1 MRGKRASQ
9 RKFEPDPKYG
19 SRTIELFVNYVMSRG
34 KKALARKLVYNS
46 LESAGKTLKKEPTEV
61 LEQALS
67 NVKPVLEV
75 RSRRVGG
82 ANYQIPIPVPDDRQI
97 SLAIRWIINAAN
109 AKGKGDFQSILSQ
122 ELINAY
128 KGEGDAVKKKED
140 TEKMAE
146 ANKAFAHFRW

>member
-1 MRGKRASQ
+1 MRGKRASK
-9 RKFEPDPKYG
+9 RKVNKDPKYQ
-19 SRTIELFVNYVMSRG
+19 SQAVELFINYVMLDG
-34 KKALARKLVYNS
+34 KKNVARDAVYGA
-46 LESAGKTLKKEPTEV
+46 LESAAKTLKKDEMEV
-61 LEQALS
+61 FDQALS

-82 ANYQIPIPVPDDRQI
+82 ANYQIPVPVPEDRQV
-97 SLAIRWIINAAN
+97 SLALRWIINSARSKN
-109 AKGKGDFQSILSQ
+109 GKDFKHFLSE
-122 ELINAY
+122 ELVNAY